1 MLEDKTYKIK
11 VADYHDAVIYVY
23 ERHAECLNPDE
34 EDVEKKKWKHWKE
47 IVTVIPVCTGYNEDY
62 QDRSGNFHNN
72 IRVTVDALS
81 ELYGDSPDYEM
92 GISYTM
98 NTHQYIN
105 V

>member
-23 ERHAECLNPDE
+23 ERHHKCLNPKDKP
-34 EDVEKKKWKHWKE
+34 EDHKWKHWKE
-47 IVTVIPVCTGYNEDY
+47 VVTVIPVAHDDCDDY
-62 QDRSGNFHNN
+62 QDKSGNFHNN
-72 IRVTVDALS
+72 IRVVVDALT
-81 ELYGDSPDYEM
+81 ELYGSSPDYEM
-92 GISYTM
+92 GVCYTM

>member
-92 GISYTM
+92 GITYTM

>member
-1 MLEDKTYKIK
+1 MLEDKTYKVK

-23 ERHAECLNPDE
+23 ERHVECLNPDE
-34 EDVEKKKWKHWKE
+34 EDLEKRKWKHWKKV
-47 IVTVIPVCTGYNEDY
+47 VTAIPVINDVDDF
-62 QDRSGNFHNN
+62 QDNSGSFHNN
-72 IRVTVDALS
+72 VRVAVDALS
-81 ELYGDSPDYEM
+81 ELYSTSPDYEM

>member
-23 ERHAECLNPDE
+23 ERHVQCLNPDE
-34 EDVEKKKWKHWKE
+34 EDAEKKKWKHWKE

-98 NTHQYIN
+98 NTHQNIN

>member
-11 VADYHDAVIYVY
+11 VGDYHDAVIYVD
-23 ERHAECLNPDE
+23 ERHRKCLNPKDE
-34 EDVEKKKWKHWKE
+34 PDNHKWKHWKE
-47 IVTVIPVCTGYNEDY
+47 VAAVIPVNNDCDDY
-62 QDRSGNFHNN
+62 PDPSGRFRNN
-72 IRVTVDALS
+72 VSVVVDALT
-81 ELYGDSPDYEM
+81 ELYGSSPDYEM

>member
-1 MLEDKTYKIK
+1 MLEDKTYKVK

-23 ERHAECLNPDE
+23 ERHVECLNPDE
-34 EDVEKKKWKHWKE
+34 EDAQKKKWKHWKE

-72 IRVTVDALS
+72 VRVTVDALS
-81 ELYGDSPDYEM
+81 ELYSENPDYEM

>member
-1 MLEDKTYKIK
+1 MLEDKTYKVK

-23 ERHAECLNPDE
+23 ERHTECLNPDE
-34 EDVEKKKWKHWKE
+34 EDPNKKKWKHWKE

-72 IRVTVDALS
+72 VRVTVDALS
-81 ELYGDSPDYEM
+81 ELYSENPDYEM

>member
-1 MLEDKTYKIK
+1 MLEDKTYKVK